1 MKPNYTNILLA
12 AGLILA
18 TAVMRII
25 TAEMHIPNITP
36 VAAVGL
42 FGGAVLADKKYA
54 YALPL
59 LGMFIADVYFSLFT
73 SVNGFYG
80 IEQVLVYG
88 GMALVT
94 FLGSKMGTVNG
105 GKVIGYSLIGSFV
118 FFVVSNFGSYLKGWY
133 GYDLNG
139 LVQTYIMAIPFYKY
153 SYVADLIGS
162 CSLFGLYF
170 LGKKA
175 LTPQMQKA

>member
-42 FGGAVLADKKYA
+42 FGGAVLTDKKYA
-54 YALPL
+54 YLLPL
-59 LGMFIADVYFSLFT
+59 AGLFIADLYFQLFT
-73 SVNGFYG
+73 NINGFYG
-80 IEQVLVYG
+80 LEQFFVYG

-105 GKVIGYSLIGSFV
+105 LKVVGYSLTGSFI
-118 FFVVSNFGSYLKGWY
+118 FFVVSNFGCYLNGWY

-139 LVQTYIMAIPFYKY
+139 LATTYIKAIPFYKY
-153 SYVADLIGS
+153 SYAADLVGS
-162 CSLFGLYF
+162 IALFGLYF
-170 LGKKA
+170 LGRKA
-175 LTPQMQKA
+175 IAPQMQEA